1 MDAVQRG
8 HLIPLQREAFLCSA
22 RCCDAAA
29 KAPAGADGMRQLQE
43 CAARCSQPVEAAQ
56 QVSYGAVQDFQAR
69 FQRCAARCQDLA
81 RESLPS
87 GAGGAS
93 PSAKEVARAEEA
105 LKTCLEKQCAEEF
118 IGKVGKLRSDIEGGL
133 KQIASA
139 ARR

>member
-29 KAPAGADGMRQLQE
+29 KAPSGGGADGMRSLQE
-43 CAARCSQPVEAAQ
+43 CAARCSAPVEAAQ

-87 GAGGAS
+87 GAGAP
-93 PSAKEVARAEEA
+93 PSAKEVARAEERMKA
-105 LKTCLEKQCAEEF
+105 CLEKQCAEEF

-139 ARR
+139 RR